1 MDHND
6 FLGNL
11 HRNAV
16 FQRDYLLSKLGKP
29 VGVDE
34 WDMTPP
40 TAEARYTLSMNSL
53 SIPAGIIQPP
63 FFDRVADPGVNFGGI
78 GVVVGHGLTHGF
90 DDLGS
95 KFDERG
101 NVREWQTPD
110 DRKDFAET
118 ASCVVSECS
127 QFGAMPDPDDLPQLK
142 VNVKLTLAE
151 NIADNGG
158 LRIAFR
164 ALMDALV
171 A

>member
-1 MDHND
+1 MCAN
-6 FLGNL
+6 G
-11 HRNAV
+11 R
-16 FQRDYLLSKLGKP
+16 R
-29 VGVDE
+29 
-34 WDMTPP
+34 
-40 TAEARYTLSMNSL
+40 
-53 SIPAGIIQPP
+53 
-63 FFDRVADPGVNFGGI
+63 
-78 GVVVGHGLTHGF
+78 
-90 DDLGS
+90 
-95 KFDERG
+95 
-101 NVREWQTPD
+101 PD

-142 VNVKLTLAE
+142 VNGKLTLAE

>member
-1 MDHND
+1 
-6 FLGNL
+6 L

-16 FQRDYLLSKLGKP
+16 FQRDYMLSKVGKP
-29 VGVDE
+29 VGADE

-40 TAEARYTLSMNSL
+40 TADARYTPSMNSL

-63 FFDRVADPGVNFGGI
+63 FFDGVADPGVNFGGI
-78 GVVVGHGLTHGF
+78 GVVVGHELTLGF

-142 VNVKLTLAE
+142 VNGNLTLAE

-158 LRIAFR
+158 LRSAFR